1 MKGKKR
7 IPFILGLMLCLI
19 MPMASA
25 GKLIIKMGS
34 IAPEGSAWHDALL
47 RLKQDWRDLSD
58 GQLELRIYPGGVLG
72 GEGEM
77 VRKIQRRGLDAI
89 AVSGSGLPMV
99 DDSIHCLNLPLL
111 FDSYENFDYVRAG
124 ISPIVE
130 ARLEKKGY
138 KVLTWTEGGWV
149 NFFTKEA
156 VRTPQDLRKLR
167 LWISSGDP
175 DTERILKELGFNV
188 VPLPTTDMLTG
199 LQTGLIEAIDVPPL
213 FALLDRS
220 YEYAPYMT
228 DFKWAPLNAAIII
241 SASTWK
247 KIPARLHEK
256 LLLSAQAIG
265 QGLREEVRSS
275 SKEAVKE
282 MQARGLKVIVPTT
295 EDLAHWQT
303 LTDESFPKIR
313 GTLCEAD
320 IFDQVIRLDQAYEQ
334 KHQ

>member
-1 MKGKKR
+1 MKGNR
-7 IPFILGLMLCLI
+7 FFAIILGLMLCLT

-25 GKLIIKMGS
+25 GKMVIKMGS

-47 RLKQDWRDLSD
+47 RLKQDWRDISD

-89 AVSGSGLPMV
+89 AISGSGLPQV

-130 ARLEKKGY
+130 ARLDKKGY

-149 NFFTKEA
+149 NFFAKEA
-156 VRTPQDLRKLR
+156 IRTPQDLKKLR

-175 DTERILKELGFNV
+175 TTERLLKELGFNV

-199 LQTGLIEAIDVPPL
+199 LQTGLVEAIDVPPL

-241 SASTWK
+241 SARTWK
-247 KIPARLHEK
+247 KIPANLHDK
-256 LLLSAQAIG
+256 LLASAQAVG

-275 SKEAVKE
+275 SKEAIKE
-282 MQARGLKVIVPTT
+282 MQARGLTVIVPTT
-295 EDLAHWQT
+295 EDLVHWQV
-303 LTDESFPKIR
+303 LTEESFPKIR
-313 GTLCEAD
+313 GTLCEAE
-320 IFDQVIRLDQAYEQ
+320 IFDQVISLDQTYEKQ
-334 KHQ
+334 NQ

>member
-1 MKGKKR
+1 MKGNR
-7 IPFILGLMLCLI
+7 FITIILGLMLCLT

-25 GKLIIKMGS
+25 GKMVIKMGS

-47 RLKQDWRDLSD
+47 RLKQEWRDISD

-89 AVSGSGLPMV
+89 AISGSGLPQV

-130 ARLEKKGY
+130 ARLDEKGY

-149 NFFTKEA
+149 NFFAKEA
-156 VRTPQDLRKLR
+156 VRTPQDLKKLR

-175 DTERILKELGFNV
+175 TTERLLKELGFNV

-199 LQTGLIEAIDVPPL
+199 LQTGLVEAIDVPPL

-241 SASTWK
+241 SARTWK
-247 KIPARLHEK
+247 RIPSKLHDK
-256 LLLSAQAIG
+256 LLASAQAVG
-265 QGLREEVRSS
+265 QGLREEVRNS
-275 SKEAVKE
+275 SKEAIKE
-282 MQARGLKVIVPTT
+282 MQVRGLEVIVPTA
-295 EDLAHWQT
+295 EDLMHWQA

-313 GTLCEAD
+313 GTLCESE
-320 IFDQVIRLDQAYEQ
+320 IFDQVISLDQAYEKQ
-334 KHQ
+334 NQ

>member
-1 MKGKKR
+1 MKGNR
-7 IPFILGLMLCLI
+7 IIAFILGLMLCLGL
-19 MPMASA
+19 PVASA
-25 GKLIIKMGS
+25 GKLVIKMGS

-47 RLKQDWRDLSD
+47 RMKQNWRDISD

-89 AVSGSGLPMV
+89 AISGSGLPQV

-124 ISPIVE
+124 IAPLVE
-130 ARLEKKGY
+130 TRLEKKGY

-149 NFFTKEA
+149 NFFTKKP
-156 VRTPQDLRKLR
+156 VHTPQDLKQLR

-175 DTERILKELGFNV
+175 STERILKELGFNV
-188 VPLPTTDMLTG
+188 VPLPTTDMVTG
-199 LQTGLIEAIDVPPL
+199 LQTGLVEAIDVPPL

-241 SASTWK
+241 STRSWK
-247 KIPARLHEK
+247 KIPARFHER
-256 LLLSAQAIG
+256 LLESTRAVG
-265 QGLREEVRSS
+265 MGLREEVRSTS
-275 SKEAVKE
+275 EQAVKE
-282 MQARGLKVIVPTT
+282 MQARGLKVIVPTA
-295 EDLAHWQT
+295 EELVHWQA
-303 LTDESFPKIR
+303 LTDESFPRIR
-313 GTLCEAD
+313 GTLCEPE
-320 IFDQVIRLDQAYEQ
+320 IFDQVLRLDQAYEQ
-334 KHQ
+334 QHQ

>member
-1 MKGKKR
+1 MKGNR
-7 IPFILGLMLCLI
+7 FITIILGLMLCLT

-25 GKLIIKMGS
+25 GKMVIKMGS

-47 RLKQDWRDLSD
+47 RLKQQWRDISD

-89 AVSGSGLPMV
+89 AISGSGLPQV

-111 FDSYENFDYVRAG
+111 FDSYENFDYVRTG

-130 ARLEKKGY
+130 ARLDKKGY

-149 NFFTKEA
+149 NFFAKEA
-156 VRTPQDLRKLR
+156 VRTPQDLKKLR

-175 DTERILKELGFNV
+175 TTERLLKELGFNV

-199 LQTGLIEAIDVPPL
+199 LQTGLVEAIDVPPL

-241 SASTWK
+241 SARTWK
-247 KIPARLHEK
+247 RIPSKLHDK
-256 LLLSAQAIG
+256 LLASAQAVG

-275 SKEAVKE
+275 SKEAIKE
-282 MQARGLKVIVPTT
+282 MQARGLEVIVPTA
-295 EDLAHWQT
+295 EDLMHWQA

-313 GTLCEAD
+313 GTLCESE
-320 IFDQVIRLDQAYEQ
+320 IFDQVISLDQAYEKQ
-334 KHQ
+334 NQ

>member
-1 MKGKKR
+1 MKGKR
-7 IPFILGLMLCLI
+7 LIPFILGLMLCLTL
-19 MPMASA
+19 PMASA
-25 GKLIIKMGS
+25 DKLIIKMGS
-34 IAPEGSAWHDALL
+34 IAPEGSTWHDALL
-47 RLKQDWRDLSD
+47 RMKQDWRDISD

-89 AVSGSGLPMV
+89 AISGSGLPQV

-149 NFFTKEA
+149 NFFAKKP
-156 VRTPQDLRKLR
+156 VRTPQDLKQLR

-175 DTERILKELGFNV
+175 TTERLLKELGFNV

-199 LQTGLIEAIDVPPL
+199 LQTGLVEAIQVPPL

-241 SASTWK
+241 SARSWE
-247 KIPARLHEK
+247 KIPAKYHAK
-256 LLLSAQAIG
+256 LLESTQAVG
-265 QGLREEVRSS
+265 LGLREEVRNSS
-275 SKEAVKE
+275 DQAVKE
-282 MQARGLKVIVPTT
+282 MQARGLEVIVPTA
-295 EDLAHWQT
+295 EDLVHWQA
-303 LTDESFPKIR
+303 LTEESFPRIR
-313 GTLCEAD
+313 GTLCEAK
-320 IFDQVIRLDQAYEQ
+320 IFDQVISLDQAYEQ
-334 KHQ
+334 QQQ